1 MHSGVDIKTMP
12 NDDIVAAF
20 DGEVTMSQRYAA
32 YGNLIKIRHKN
43 GLETWYSHNSKNLVS
58 VGDKVKAGQVIA
70 LTGQTGR
77 ASTAH
82 LHFELRLNGRAVNP
96 LILFD
101 HNAHKVKE
109 EAYKTFLKTGK
120 LKNK

>member
-1 MHSGVDIKTMP
+1 MDIKTKP
-12 NDDIVAAF
+12 NDDIFAAF
-20 DGEVTMSQRYAA
+20 DGETTMSQRYAA
-32 YGNLIKIRHKN
+32 YGNLIKNKHKN

-96 LILFD
+96 STLFD

-109 EAYKTFLKTGK
+109 DVYKSFQKTGK
-120 LKNK
+120 LRNK